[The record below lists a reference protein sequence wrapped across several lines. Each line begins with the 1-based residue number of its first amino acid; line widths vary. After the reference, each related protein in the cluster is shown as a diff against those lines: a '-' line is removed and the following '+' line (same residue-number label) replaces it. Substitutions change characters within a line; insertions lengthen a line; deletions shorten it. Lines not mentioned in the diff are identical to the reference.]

1 MGGKYKELPVPPEL
15 AATAGEYLNYLSV
28 EKGLAKN
35 TSSSYARDLN
45 NFARWLGQAGVTG
58 FSEVTKTQIL
68 AFSRDLAGGAFTED
82 GTPLKPVSVGRTQ
95 AAIRGLFKFLVRE
108 GYQSKDPMVTVPN
121 VKKGQRLPKVLSIE
135 DITKILDRSYPETA
149 QGLRD
154 KALLELMYACGLRV
168 SEASGLGVGDFD
180 ADEGFVRVFGKGAKE
195 RLVPVGGTAVRALIE
210 YLGNGRPKLAGR
222 ARDDH
227 VFLNNRG
234 RGLSRQTMW
243 KIIKDRGSAAGF
255 PEITPHTL
263 RHSFA
268 THLLKGGAD
277 LRAVQEMLGHASIS
291 TTQVYTHVAKD
302 HLKEE
307 YMSTHPRANV
317 KNSSPLRG
325 ED

>member
-1 MGGKYKELPVPPEL
+1 VGGKLKELPVPPEL
-15 AATAGEYLNYLSV
+15 AAFVWEYLNYLSV

-35 TSSSYARDLN
+35 TLSSYTRDLES
-45 NFARWLGQAGVTG
+45 FTRWLGQAGKVDFAG
-58 FSEVTKTQIL
+58 VTKSDILEYSRIL
-68 AFSRDLAGGAFTED
+68 ADGAFAKDEKSLN
-82 GTPLKPVSVGRTQ
+82 PSSVARAH

-108 GYQSKDPMVTVPN
+108 GYQTNDPMVTVLN
-121 VKKGQRLPKVLSIE
+121 VKKGQRLPKVLTIE
-135 DITKILDRSYPETA
+135 DVAKILDAPYPGTP

-154 KALLELMYACGLRV
+154 KAVLELLYACGLRV
-168 SEASGLGVGDFD
+168 SEAASLKMGNFDFS
-180 ADEGFVRVFGKGAKE
+180 EGFVRVFGKGSKE
-195 RLVPVGGTAVRALIE
+195 RLVPVSGVAVKAALE
-210 YLGNGRPKLAGR
+210 YLKTGRPKLAGQI
-222 ARDDH
+222 RDEH
-227 VFLNNRG
+227 LFLSNRG

-243 KIIKDRGSAAGF
+243 KIIKKRGALAGF
-255 PEITPHTL
+255 PDITPHTL

-317 KNSSPLRG
+317 
-325 ED
+325 